1 MFSGEKGFTILE
13 IVIGISI
20 FMVGMLGVAALEIS
34 SIRAEAFSIRLTEAT
49 LLARS
54 TFEDLMS
61 VPYSD
66 TRLDDD
72 DCSGWTNVATCDGVP
87 DSDSDVDMGTIT
99 GKNEDLLPAGPPIGN
114 DVPDAF
120 ENADEL
126 PAALQNTG
134 TNGIF
139 NVAWSVCE
147 DCLIDDTKMVRVIVY
162 WRIKS
167 GFRSI
172 DYYGLVPRS

>member
-1 MFSGEKGFTILE
+1 MRLEADMFSGEKGFTILE
-13 IVIGISI
+13 IVIGVAI

-54 TFEDLMS
+54 SFEELMS
-61 VPYSD
+61 APYSD
-66 TRLDDD
+66 ARLDDD
-72 DCSGWTNVATCDGVP
+72 DFSGRDTGTSAGVP
-87 DSDSDVDMGTIT
+87 DSDNDVDMGVTT
-99 GKNEDLLPAGPPIGN
+99 DKNVDADAN

-120 ENADEL
+120 ENADEVT
-126 PAALQNTG
+126 AALQAIG

-139 NVAWSVCE
+139 NVAWSACE
-147 DCLIDDTKMVRVIVY
+147 DCLIDDTKMVRIIVY

-167 GFRSI
+167 GFRSVE
-172 DYYGLVPRS
+172 YYGLIPRS